1 MTYAINYQGLRQRQ
15 TYDELVDYLLDKQ
28 PKIIYP
34 DRRATFIRNSP
45 QLSNLLDGDG
55 LGAVFWEEQQIN
67 RMKEEQKEHA
77 IREAGGTAQHLRAAP
92 QNKSE
97 TLLERYSIAD
107 DDYDKRRDDFND
119 QLESVTSSEQEKEQ
133 KKEQDNLQMVQSH
146 LSEVRDQ
153 QSGVLLGAENLIK
166 SSSSSS
172 GNGDTSS
179 ETFHSLPPTEQQ
191 QVYPFPFPSEQQSSS
206 SPARDP
212 TASSSTSRNPQ
223 EPRPKG
229 RPKGSTN
236 KPKPDTDAPAVYPS
250 LEHPQA
256 MNPMIEYNNEKD
268 LLEQLFKMS
277 DEELKSYA
285 INNLGLKVRRN
296 ISTEALLGQI
306 IKAQLG
312 PPSAPTLK
320 LINAESKRRKRIDT
334 PKPLRSPM

>member
-34 DRRATFIRNSP
+34 DRRAKFIRNSP

-55 LGAVFWEEQQIN
+55 MGAIYWEEQQIN

-77 IREAGGTAQHLRAAP
+77 IRQAGGTAQHLRSAP

-107 DDYDKRRDDFND
+107 DDLDDKRGDYQD
-119 QLESVTSSEQEKEQ
+119 QVESITSSEQDKEQ
-133 KKEQDNLQMVQSH
+133 KKKQDNLQMVQSH

-153 QSGVLLGAENLIK
+153 QSGVLLGAEHLIK
-166 SSSSSS
+166 SSSSSD
-172 GNGDTSS
+172 GNGDISS

-206 SPARDP
+206 S
-212 TASSSTSRNPQ
+212 SSSPPVPRNPQ

-236 KPKPDTDAPAVYPS
+236 KPKANTDAPAVYPS
-250 LEHPQA
+250 IEP
-256 MNPMIEYNNEKD
+256 PPTIEYNNEKD
-268 LLEQLFKMS
+268 LLDQLFKMN
-277 DEELKSYA
+277 DKQLKEYA
-285 INNLGLKVRRN
+285 TNNFGLKLRGN
-296 ISTEALLGQI
+296 ISTETLLGKI
-306 IKAQLG
+306 VTAQFG
-312 PPSAPTLK
+312 PPSAPTLQMIK
-320 LINAESKRRKRIDT
+320 AEQRRRRRIDT
-334 PKPLRSPM
+334 PKRLRSPM